1 MSIGEALAD
10 ARHRAGL
17 TVEDVSEHTYIR
29 QTIIRSIES
38 DDYSLCG
45 GDFYARG
52 YIRSIARV
60 IGADPEPLIAEY
72 DAEHRDPGPAAATG
86 LGELTA
92 RGAANERR
100 RLNRAL
106 LAGAAVVI
114 GLGVAGY
121 FLLFSPHPAGQ
132 AAPAARQHPAASHR
146 PAASHPATQSPT
158 PAPSPSPTA
167 APVRPSQALGPASA
181 AAVAAGGGSG
191 DNPDLA
197 HLSID
202 GSRATA
208 WHSDWYTTARFGG
221 LASGTGLMLDMGH
234 PVTLTSARIWLGAAA
249 GARFQLRIGSSR
261 NPADLQPVAHATGA
275 SGLVRL
281 PVAADAHGRYVLV
294 WFTRLPTDPSG
305 KFQAS
310 VHNIRLHGRP

>member
-10 ARHRAGL
+10 ARQRAGL

-29 QTIIRSIES
+29 QTIIRSIEN

-60 IGADPEPLIAEY
+60 IGVDPEPLIAEY
-72 DAEHRDPGPAAATG
+72 DAAHRDPGPTAATG

-92 RGAANERR
+92 LGAANERR

-106 LAGAAVVI
+106 LAGLAVVI

-132 AAPAARQHPAASHR
+132 AAPAARQHT
-146 PAASHPATQSPT
+146 PATHSPT
-158 PAPSPSPTA
+158 PSPSLSPTPSPSPSPTA
-167 APVRPSQALGPASA
+167 TPAPPSQALGPASA

-191 DNPDLA
+191 DNPELA
-197 HLSID
+197 HLAID
-202 GSRATA
+202 GSLATA

-249 GARFQLRIGSSR
+249 GASFQLRIGSSR
-261 NPADLQPVAHATGA
+261 NPADLRSVAHTTGA
-275 SGLVRL
+275 SGLVRV
-281 PVAADAHGRYVLV
+281 PVAAGAHGRYVLV
-294 WFTRLPTDPSG
+294 WFTRLPTDPAG
-305 KFQAS
+305 QFQAS
-310 VHNIRLHGRP
+310 VHNIRLHGHP